1 MQQVRGK
8 KYALY
13 NNCTVNPSTA
23 LEPSDSGEFALT
35 YTCNRP
41 IPPLQLSCVHDTG
54 IPASGSSA
62 CSNAINYG
70 RDPATGAERKK
81 IIKGPHNQNIKDP
94 DFCRKMVG
102 TNVGLN
108 GGKVMFAVLQ
118 KRGMN
123 GLGFGWVDCAV
134 YLDYFPSATAKL
146 QYGQGEGLI
155 AAYRAWI
162 EHEGCDPEGGTT
174 VTTTPATTTTT
185 MAATVPARRR
195 RRRGSARRRRGRKQ
209 ARRRRG
215 RKEGDIRPSRR
226 RRSSRR
232 RRRRRRPVSL
242 AELEPLFKEVRMRV
256 RSMAL

>member
-1 MQQVRGK
+1 MQ
-8 KYALY
+8 
-13 NNCTVNPSTA
+13 NCTVNPSTA
-23 LEPSDSGEFALT
+23 LEPSDSGEFAFT

-54 IPASGSSA
+54 IPASGPSA

-81 IIKGPHNQNIKDP
+81 IIKGPHNQRIKDP

-108 GGKVMFAVLQ
+108 GGKVMFAVAQ

-174 VTTTPATTTTT
+174 VTTTPATTTPATTTTT

-209 ARRRRG
+209 ARRRRD
-215 RKEGDIRPSRR
+215 RKHGDLRPSRR

-242 AELEPLFKEVRMRV
+242 AELEALFKEVRMRV